1 MMIEQPFD
9 QLAILQ
15 GKIET
20 ALEKSNFKE
29 LETLSGRLEAIVTQ
43 IIGAESAH
51 TTLEKYEIDDL
62 VRLVEKVTK
71 YQDLTAEKFK
81 HYTYSVSKSR
91 KMHEAYKQHRR

>member
-1 MMIEQPFD
+1 MIQKSFD

-15 GKIET
+15 GKIED

-29 LETLSGRLEAIVTQ
+29 LETLSGKLETIVTL
-43 IIGAESAH
+43 IISAENAH
-51 TTLEKYEIDDL
+51 ASLEKHEIDAL

-71 YQDLTAEKFK
+71 YQVLTAEKFK

-91 KMHEAYKQHRR
+91 KMHEAYKQHLR

>member
-1 MMIEQPFD
+1 MIQRPFD

-15 GKIET
+15 EKIED

-29 LETLSGRLEAIVTQ
+29 LEALSGRLETIATQ
-43 IIGAESAH
+43 IISAENAH
-51 TTLEKYEIDDL
+51 TNLEKHEIDDL
-62 VRLVEKVTK
+62 ARLVEKVTK
-71 YQDLTAEKFK
+71 YQDLAAEKFK